1 MQTFLPY
8 KDFES
13 SARVLDDKRLGKQR
27 VETMQIMHALVKL
40 QVKTDTA
47 VVPWGNHPVTK
58 MWRGHENMLME
69 YQDAICDEWDRRGFN
84 DTCRAKTLNMFRLFP
99 SSIATAEPPY
109 WLGLKLLHSTHR
121 ANLLRKDPEWYG
133 QWGWKEE
140 PQEGYWYPPMN
151 VIQNLSRA

>member
-8 KDFES
+8 KSFAS
-13 SARVLDDKRLGKQR
+13 SARVLDNKRLGKQR

-40 QVKTDTA
+40 QTRTDSA
-47 VVPWGNHPVTK
+47 VIPWGNHPVTK
-58 MWRGHENMLME
+58 MWFGKESWLFL
-69 YQDAICDEWDRRGFN
+69 YQQAVCGEWTKRGFN
-84 DTCRAKTLNMFRLFP
+84 DTCLQKTENMVKLIP
-99 SSIATAEPPY
+99 NLESQVNPPY
-109 WLGLKLLHSTHR
+109 WLGLKLFHSTHR

-151 VIQNLSRA
+151 VIQARA